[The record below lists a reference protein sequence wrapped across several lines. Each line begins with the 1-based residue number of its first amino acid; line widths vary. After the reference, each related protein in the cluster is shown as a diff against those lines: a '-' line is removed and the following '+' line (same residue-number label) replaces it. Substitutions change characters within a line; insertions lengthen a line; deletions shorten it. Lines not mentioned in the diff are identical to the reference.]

1 MNKILLLGPPGAGK
15 GTQADIICES
25 LSIPKISTGDMLR
38 SAIASGSELGKKVSG
53 IMNSGGLVSDQII
66 IELILDRIGQADC
79 ANGFLFDG
87 GIRTVGQ
94 ADLCIENSIEFTHV
108 IEIQVDD
115 EAIIDRMSG
124 RRVHPGS
131 GRNYHLVYQPPKNEG
146 VDDITGEPLIQR
158 EDDMPETVKH
168 RLQVYQDETKP
179 LVTYYQSQESKGV
192 LKYIA
197 CLLYTSPSPRDKRQ
211 SRMPSSA

>member
-15 GTQADIICES
+15 GTQADIICNS
-25 LSIPKISTGDMLR
+25 LGIPKISTGDMLR
-38 SAIASGSELGKKVSG
+38 SAIASGSELGKKVTD
-53 IMNSGGLVSDQII
+53 IMNSGALVSDQII
-66 IELILDRIGQADC
+66 IELILDRIAQADC

-94 ADLCIENSIEFTHV
+94 ADLCVENNIEFTHV
-108 IEIQVDD
+108 IELKVDD
-115 EAIIDRMSG
+115 DVIVDRMSG

-146 VDDITGEPLIQR
+146 LDDVTGEPLIQR

-168 RLQVYQDETKP
+168 RLQVYQDETRP
-179 LVTYYQSQESKGV
+179 LVAYYQTEESKSP
-192 LKYIA
+192 LKYI
-197 CLLYTSPSPRDKRQ
+197 SVDGSQPVEKVFEDIEQ
-211 SRMPSSA
+211 NF

>member
-15 GTQADIICES
+15 GTQADIICEF
-25 LSIPKISTGDMLR
+25 LKIPKISTGDMLR
-38 SAIASGSELGKKVSG
+38 SAIASGSELGKKVTD

-66 IELILDRIGQADC
+66 IELILDRIAQPDC
-79 ANGFLFDG
+79 EMGYLFDG

-94 ADLCIENSIEFTHV
+94 ADLCVENNIEFTHV
-108 IEIQVDD
+108 IEIKVDD
-115 EAIIDRMSG
+115 EVIVDRMSG

-131 GRNYHLVYQPPKNEG
+131 GRNYHLIYQPPKNEG
-146 VDDITGEPLIQR
+146 VDDITGEALIQR

-179 LVTYYQSQESKGV
+179 LVTYYQSQTNKSS

-197 CLLYTSPSPRDKRQ
+197 VDGSQ
-211 SRMPSSA
+211 SVEKVFEDIEQNF

>member
-38 SAIASGSELGKKVSG
+38 SAIASGSELGKKVTD

-66 IELILDRIGQADC
+66 IELIIDRIGQADC

-94 ADLCIENSIEFTHV
+94 ADLCVENNIEFTHV
-108 IEIQVDD
+108 IEIQVDN
-115 EAIIDRMSG
+115 EAIVDRMSG

-131 GRNYHLVYQPPKNEG
+131 GRNYHLIYQPPKNEG

-179 LVTYYQSQESKGV
+179 LVAYYQSQESRSL

-197 CLLYTSPSPRDKRQ
+197 VDGSQPVEKVFQDIEQNL
-211 SRMPSSA
+211 

>member
-1 MNKILLLGPPGAGK
+1 MIKILLLGPPGAGK

-38 SAIASGSELGKKVSG
+38 SAIASGSELGKKVTD

-94 ADLCIENSIEFTHV
+94 ADLCVENSIQFTHV
-108 IEIQVDD
+108 IEIKVDVD
-115 EAIIDRMSG
+115 VIVDRMSG

-131 GRNYHLVYQPPKNEG
+131 GRNYHLVYQPPKIDG
-146 VDDITGEPLIQR
+146 VDDLTGESLIQR

-179 LVTYYQSQESKGV
+179 LVAYYQTQESISS

-197 CLLYTSPSPRDKRQ
+197 VDGSQPVEKVFKDIEQ
-211 SRMPSSA
+211 NF

>member
-94 ADLCIENSIEFTHV
+94 ADLCVENSIEFTHV

-131 GRNYHLVYQPPKNEG
+131 GRNYHLAYQPPKNEG

-179 LVTYYQSQESKGV
+179 LVAYYQSQESKSS

-197 CLLYTSPSPRDKRQ
+197 VDGSQPVEKVFMDIEQ
-211 SRMPSSA
+211 NF

>member
-15 GTQADIICES
+15 GTQADLICKS

-38 SAIASGSELGKKVSG
+38 SAIASGSELGQKVTD

-66 IELILDRIGQADC
+66 IELILDRIAKADC
-79 ANGFLFDG
+79 VNGFLFDG

-94 ADLCIENSIEFTHV
+94 ADLCVENNIEFTHV
-108 IEIQVDD
+108 VEIKVDD
-115 EAIIDRMSG
+115 DVIVDRMSG

-179 LVTYYQSQESKGV
+179 RVAYYQSQEVKSS
-192 LKYIA
+192 LNYIA
-197 CLLYTSPSPRDKRQ
+197 VDGSRSVEKVFEDIEQ
-211 SRMPSSA
+211 SF

>member
-38 SAIASGSELGKKVSG
+38 SAIASGSELGKKVTG

-66 IELILDRIGQADC
+66 IELILDRIGKADC

-94 ADLCIENSIEFTHV
+94 ADLCVENSIEFTHV

-179 LVTYYQSQESKGV
+179 LVAYYQSQESNSS

-197 CLLYTSPSPRDKRQ
+197 VDGSQPVEIVFKDIKQ
-211 SRMPSSA
+211 NF

>member
-94 ADLCIENSIEFTHV
+94 ADLCVENSIEFTHV
-108 IEIQVDD
+108 IEIQVDE

-179 LVTYYQSQESKGV
+179 LVAYYQSQESKGA
-192 LKYIA
+192 LAYIA
-197 CLLYTSPSPRDKRQ
+197 VDGSQPVEKVFKDIEQ
-211 SRMPSSA
+211 NF

>member
-15 GTQADIICES
+15 GTQADIICEF
-25 LSIPKISTGDMLR
+25 LKIPKISTGDMLR
-38 SAIASGSELGKKVSG
+38 SAIASGSELGKKVTD

-66 IELILDRIGQADC
+66 IELILDRIAQPDC
-79 ANGFLFDG
+79 EKGYLFDG

-94 ADLCIENSIEFTHV
+94 ADLCVENNIEFTHV
-108 IEIQVDD
+108 IEIKVDD
-115 EAIIDRMSG
+115 EVIVDRMSG

-131 GRNYHLVYQPPKNEG
+131 GRNYHLIYQPPKNEG
-146 VDDITGEPLIQR
+146 VDDITGEELIQR

-179 LVTYYQSQESKGV
+179 LVTYYQSQTSKSS

-197 CLLYTSPSPRDKRQ
+197 VDGSQ
-211 SRMPSSA
+211 SVEKVFEDIEQNF

>member
-15 GTQADIICES
+15 GTQADIICDS
-25 LSIPKISTGDMLR
+25 LGIPKISTGDMLR
-38 SAIASGSELGKKVSG
+38 SAIASGSELGKKVTD
-53 IMNSGGLVSDQII
+53 IMNSGALVSDQII
-66 IELILDRIGQADC
+66 IELILDRIAQADC

-94 ADLCIENSIEFTHV
+94 ADLCVENNIEFTHV
-108 IEIQVDD
+108 IEIKVDD
-115 EAIIDRMSG
+115 DVIVDRMSG

-146 VDDITGEPLIQR
+146 LDDITGEPLIQR

-168 RLQVYQDETKP
+168 RLQVYQDETRP
-179 LVTYYQSQESKGV
+179 LVAYYQTQESKSS
-192 LKYIA
+192 LKYI
-197 CLLYTSPSPRDKRQ
+197 SVDGSQ
-211 SRMPSSA
+211 SVEKVFEDIEQNF

>member
-15 GTQADIICES
+15 GTQADIICEF
-25 LSIPKISTGDMLR
+25 LKIPKISTGDMLR
-38 SAIASGSELGKKVSG
+38 SAIASGSELGKKVTD

-66 IELILDRIGQADC
+66 IELILDRIAQPDC
-79 ANGFLFDG
+79 EKGYLFDG

-94 ADLCIENSIEFTHV
+94 ADLCVENNIEFTHV
-108 IEIQVDD
+108 IEIKVDD
-115 EAIIDRMSG
+115 EVIVDRMSG

-131 GRNYHLVYQPPKNEG
+131 GRNYHLIYQPPKNEG
-146 VDDITGEPLIQR
+146 VDDITGEALIQR

-179 LVTYYQSQESKGV
+179 LVTYYQSQTSKSS

-197 CLLYTSPSPRDKRQ
+197 VDGSQ
-211 SRMPSSA
+211 SVEKVFEDIN

>member
-15 GTQADIICES
+15 GTQADIICKF
-25 LSIPKISTGDMLR
+25 LKIPKISTGDMLR
-38 SAIASGSELGKKVSG
+38 SAIASGSELGKKVTD

-66 IELILDRIGQADC
+66 IELILDRIAQPDC
-79 ANGFLFDG
+79 EKGYLFDG

-94 ADLCIENSIEFTHV
+94 ADLCVENNIEFTHV
-108 IEIQVDD
+108 IEIKVDD
-115 EAIIDRMSG
+115 EVIVDRMSG

-131 GRNYHLVYQPPKNEG
+131 GRNYHLIYQPPKNEG
-146 VDDITGEPLIQR
+146 VDDITGEALIQR

-179 LVTYYQSQESKGV
+179 LVTYYQSQTSKSS

-197 CLLYTSPSPRDKRQ
+197 VDGSQ
-211 SRMPSSA
+211 SVEKVFEDIEQNF

>member
-15 GTQADIICES
+15 GTQADIICKF
-25 LSIPKISTGDMLR
+25 LKIPKISTGDMLR
-38 SAIASGSELGKKVSG
+38 SAIASGSELGKKVTD

-66 IELILDRIGQADC
+66 IELILDRIAQPDC
-79 ANGFLFDG
+79 EKGYLFDG

-94 ADLCIENSIEFTHV
+94 ADLCVENNIEFTHV
-108 IEIQVDD
+108 IEIKVDD
-115 EAIIDRMSG
+115 EVIVDRMSG

-131 GRNYHLVYQPPKNEG
+131 GRNYHLIYQPPKNEG
-146 VDDITGEPLIQR
+146 VDDITGEALIQR

-179 LVTYYQSQESKGV
+179 LVTYYQSQTNKSS

-197 CLLYTSPSPRDKRQ
+197 VDGSQ
-211 SRMPSSA
+211 SVEKVFEDIEQNF

>member
-15 GTQADIICES
+15 GTQADIICKS
-25 LSIPKISTGDMLR
+25 LNIPKISTGDMLR
-38 SAIASGSELGKKVSG
+38 SAIASGSKLGKKVTD
-53 IMNSGGLVSDQII
+53 IMNSGALVSDQII
-66 IELILDRIGQADC
+66 IELILDRINQDDC
-79 ANGFLFDG
+79 INGFLFDG

-94 ADLCIENSIEFTHV
+94 ADLCVENNIEFTHV
-108 IEIQVDD
+108 IEIKVDD
-115 EAIIDRMSG
+115 EVIVDRMSG

-146 VDDITGEPLIQR
+146 MDDITGEPLIQR

-168 RLQVYQDETKP
+168 RLQVYQNETKP
-179 LVTYYQSQESKGV
+179 LVEYYQSQETKSS

-197 CLLYTSPSPRDKRQ
+197 VDGSQAVEKVFEDIEQ
-211 SRMPSSA
+211 NF

>member
-38 SAIASGSELGKKVSG
+38 SAIASGSELGKKVTD

-66 IELILDRIGQADC
+66 IELIIDRIGQADC

-94 ADLCIENSIEFTHV
+94 ADLCVENNIEFTHV
-108 IEIQVDD
+108 IEIQVDN
-115 EAIIDRMSG
+115 EAIVHRMSG

-131 GRNYHLVYQPPKNEG
+131 GRNYHLIYQPPKNEG

-158 EDDMPETVKH
+158 DDDMPETVMH
-168 RLQVYQDETKP
+168 RLKVYQNETKP
-179 LVTYYQSQESKGV
+179 LVAYYKSLESKSS
-192 LKYIA
+192 LKYVA
-197 CLLYTSPSPRDKRQ
+197 VDGSQ
-211 SRMPSSA
+211 SVEKVFEDIEHSL

>member
-15 GTQADIICES
+15 GTQADIICEF
-25 LSIPKISTGDMLR
+25 LKIPKISTGDMLR
-38 SAIASGSELGKKVSG
+38 SAIASGSELGKKVTD
-53 IMNSGGLVSDQII
+53 IMNSGRLVSDQII
-66 IELILDRIGQADC
+66 IELILDRIAQPDC
-79 ANGFLFDG
+79 EKGYLFDG

-94 ADLCIENSIEFTHV
+94 ADLCVENNIEFTHV
-108 IEIQVDD
+108 IEIKVDD
-115 EAIIDRMSG
+115 EVIVDRMSG

-131 GRNYHLVYQPPKNEG
+131 GRNYHLIFQPPKNEG
-146 VDDITGEPLIQR
+146 VDDITGEALIQR

-179 LVTYYQSQESKGV
+179 LVTYYQSQTSKSS

-197 CLLYTSPSPRDKRQ
+197 VDGSQ
-211 SRMPSSA
+211 SVEKVFEDIEQNF

>member
-15 GTQADIICES
+15 GTQADIICEF

-38 SAIASGSELGKKVSG
+38 SAIASGSELGKKVPD

-66 IELILDRIGQADC
+66 IELILDRIDQADGV
-79 ANGFLFDG
+79 NRFLFDG
-87 GIRTVGQ
+87 VIRTVGQ
-94 ADLCIENSIEFTHV
+94 ADLCVENSIEFTHV
-108 IEIQVDD
+108 IEIKVDD
-115 EAIIDRMSG
+115 DAIVDRMSG

-179 LVTYYQSQESKGV
+179 LVTYYQSQESKSS

-197 CLLYTSPSPRDKRQ
+197 VDGSQ
-211 SRMPSSA
+211 SVEKVFEDIEQNF